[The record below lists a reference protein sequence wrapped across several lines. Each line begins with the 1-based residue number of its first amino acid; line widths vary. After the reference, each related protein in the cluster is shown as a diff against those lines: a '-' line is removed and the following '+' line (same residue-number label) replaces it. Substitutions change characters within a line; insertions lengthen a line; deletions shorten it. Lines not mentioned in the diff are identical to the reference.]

1 MKIYF
6 KYYFILR
13 LFFIFT
19 FLFILSRC
27 AIASSQNARQYPG
40 KGYQTFKDDLA
51 VGWNAWNTISVISHV
66 LLPQCFALNLHL
78 HNAQS
83 GRTLENTLISRQ
95 GNKAL
100 IEKIAQGNRTYDG
113 SYTDLII

>member
-51 VGWNAWNTISVISHV
+51 VGWNAWNTKSVLSHV